1 MNDTFPVLLGVLLTH
16 ILVGAIARRFD
27 AHK

>member
-1 MNDTFPVLLGVLLTH
+1 MNGALPVLLGVLLTH
-16 ILVGAIARRFD
+16 IFVGAIARRHD